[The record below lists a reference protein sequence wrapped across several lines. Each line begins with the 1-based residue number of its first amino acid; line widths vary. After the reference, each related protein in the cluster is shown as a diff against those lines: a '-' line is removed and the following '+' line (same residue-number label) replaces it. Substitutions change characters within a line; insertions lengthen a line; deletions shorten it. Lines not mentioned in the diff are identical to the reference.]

1 MDDNL
6 GRFVAILG
14 LAMIVA
20 ICARKLRLPF
30 TIGLVFSGIGLA
42 FTKPD
47 FGTHLTHDLL
57 FDMILPPL
65 LFEAALSLSWQ
76 ELIIDAG
83 PLFALAGVGTLISA
97 GVVALATINILEWPA
112 PSALVFAALIAATD
126 PVAIIAMF
134 KDNKIQGRLRLL
146 VESESLLNDGVAA
159 VLFVVALAWAQS
171 DGAHQNY
178 RELIFM
184 IMRIMFGGVIVG
196 VFVGVFAILLSFRTD
211 EHVIEAALTTI
222 AAYGAFLL
230 AEHFQVSGVLATVS
244 AGLMIGNFG
253 LGSETGSSFLSKKG
267 QEFIHGF
274 WEFAA
279 FIANSIVFLLI
290 GVDVASTPFTHYSLT
305 LLGQIILIVLVAR
318 AMAVYPLSALFLR
331 SSRRINLR
339 EQHVLWWGGLRGALA
354 IALALSL
361 PSDLPMRDMLLT
373 STFAVVAFSIIAQ
386 GLTMP
391 LLLRKL
397 NFLPES
403 HVGK

>member
-6 GRFVAILG
+6 GRFIAILG

-42 FTKPD
+42 FSKPD

-65 LFEAALSLSWQ
+65 LFEAALSLSFH

-83 PLFALAGVGTLISA
+83 PLFALAGVGTIVSA
-97 GVVALATINILEWPA
+97 GVVALATINFLEWPVS
-112 PSALVFAALIAATD
+112 SALVFASLIAATD

-134 KDNKIQGRLRLL
+134 KDNKIHGRLRLL

-159 VLFVVALAWAQS
+159 VLFVAALAWAQG
-171 DGAHQNY
+171 DGAHENY
-178 RELIFM
+178 AELILM
-184 IMRIMFGGVIVG
+184 MTRIMFGGVILG
-196 VFVGVFAILLSFRTD
+196 VFVGVFAIFLSFRTD

-230 AEHFQVSGVLATVS
+230 AERFEVSGVLATVS
-244 AGLMIGNFG
+244 AGLVIGNFG
-253 LGSETGSSFLSKKG
+253 FGKDKRSNFLSKKG

-290 GVDVASTPFTHYSLT
+290 GVDVASTPFTDYSLP
-305 LLGQIILIVLVAR
+305 LLAEIILIVLCAR

-331 SSRRINLR
+331 SRRRITLS
-339 EQHVLWWGGLRGALA
+339 EQHILWWGGLRGALA

-361 PSDLPMRDMLLT
+361 PSDLPMRDMILT

-391 LLLRKL
+391 ILLRKL
-397 NFLPES
+397 NFLPHS
-403 HVGK
+403 QLNK

>member
-178 RELIFM
+178 CELIFM

-331 SSRRINLR
+331 SSCRINLR

>member
-171 DGAHQNY
+171 DGAYQNY

>member
-1 MDDNL
+1 
-6 GRFVAILG
+6 
-14 LAMIVA
+14 
-20 ICARKLRLPF
+20 
-30 TIGLVFSGIGLA
+30 
-42 FTKPD
+42 
-47 FGTHLTHDLL
+47 
-57 FDMILPPL
+57 
-65 LFEAALSLSWQ
+65 
-76 ELIIDAG
+76 
-83 PLFALAGVGTLISA
+83 
-97 GVVALATINILEWPA
+97 
-112 PSALVFAALIAATD
+112 
-126 PVAIIAMF
+126 
-134 KDNKIQGRLRLL
+134 
-146 VESESLLNDGVAA
+146 
-159 VLFVVALAWAQS
+159 
-171 DGAHQNY
+171 
-178 RELIFM
+178 
-184 IMRIMFGGVIVG
+184 
-196 VFVGVFAILLSFRTD
+196 
-211 EHVIEAALTTI
+211 
-222 AAYGAFLL
+222 
-230 AEHFQVSGVLATVS
+230 
-244 AGLMIGNFG
+244 MIGNFG

>member
-178 RELIFM
+178 CELIFM

>member
-20 ICARKLRLPF
+20 IYARKLRLPF

-76 ELIIDAG
+76 ELILDAG
-83 PLFALAGVGTLISA
+83 PLFALAGVGTFVSA
-97 GVVALATINILEWPA
+97 GVVAFATINFLEWPA

-134 KDNKIQGRLRLL
+134 KDNKIHGRLRLL

-159 VLFVVALAWAQS
+159 VLFVAALAWAQGY
-171 DGAHQNY
+171 GAHQNY
-178 RELIFM
+178 SELIFM
-184 IMRIMFGGVIVG
+184 MTRIMFGGVIIG
-196 VFVGVFAILLSFRTD
+196 VFVGVFAIFISFRTD
-211 EHVIEAALTTI
+211 EHIIEAALTTI

-253 LGSETGSSFLSKKG
+253 LGKEMDSSFLSKKG

-290 GVDVASTPFTHYSLT
+290 GVDVASTPFTQYSLP
-305 LLGQIILIVLVAR
+305 LLGGITLISLFAR
-318 AMAVYPLSALFLR
+318 ALAVYPLSILFLR
-331 SSRRINLR
+331 SKRSISLR

-361 PSDLPMRDMLLT
+361 PPDLPMRDMILT
-373 STFAVVAFSIIAQ
+373 STFAVVAFSIIVQ

-391 LLLRKL
+391 FLLRKL
-397 NFLPES
+397 NFLPKAHAEQ
-403 HVGK
+403 

>member
-331 SSRRINLR
+331 SSCRINLR

>member
-1 MDDNL
+1 M
-6 GRFVAILG
+6 
-14 LAMIVA
+14 AMIVA

-42 FTKPD
+42 FTKLD
-47 FGTHLTHDLL
+47 FGTHLTHDIL

-65 LFEAALSLSWQ
+65 LFEAALSLSWE
-76 ELIIDAG
+76 ELFIDAG

-97 GVVALATINILEWPA
+97 GVVAFATINLLEWPV
-112 PSALVFAALIAATD
+112 PSALVFASLIAATD

-134 KDNKIQGRLRLL
+134 KDNKIHGRLRLL

-159 VLFVVALAWAQS
+159 VLFVVALAWAQG

-184 IMRIMFGGVIVG
+184 MMRIIFGGLVIG
-196 VFVGVFAILLSFRTD
+196 SFIGVFAIFLSFRTN

-253 LGSETGSSFLSKKG
+253 LLKETGSSFLSKKG

-290 GVDVASTPFTHYSLT
+290 GVDIASTPFTDYSLP
-305 LLGQIILIVLVAR
+305 LLGEIILIVLFAR

-331 SSRRINLR
+331 SRSRINLR

-361 PSDLPMRDMLLT
+361 PSDLPMRDMILT
-373 STFAVVAFSIIAQ
+373 STFTVVAFSIIAQ
-386 GLTMP
+386 GLTMS

-397 NFLPES
+397 NFLPETQEE
-403 HVGK
+403 K